1 MRKKLISLSIMLC
14 LGLLVFAGCGDDNA
28 QSSGIVG
35 DWTADIGNGY
45 VCQLTFGEDGSLTEI
60 ISFNGELSTYE
71 GSYTVD
77 GDSVTYAV
85 EGYESTDTISIE
97 GDTMTLTNE
106 YGNATQ
112 YTRGTIE

>member
-1 MRKKLISLSIMLC
+1 MRKKFISFAIV
-14 LGLLVFAGCGDDNA
+14 LGLALFALAGCGGDD
-28 QSSGIVG
+28 QSSNSVVG

-45 VCQLTFGEDGSLTEI
+45 VCQLSFGEDGSLTEL

-71 GSYTVD
+71 GSYSLD
-77 GDSVTYAV
+77 GESITYEV
-85 EGYESTDTISIE
+85 EGFESTDTISIE

-112 YTRGTIE
+112 YTRGTLE